1 MPPRQK
7 TAEAVV
13 TSLPVIETHK
23 PQPGDFVH
31 VVISGQTRHK
41 GAELLHIDQDGIVV
55 RTDLMGLTKAE
66 ISYVPWSAIEG
77 LGLIGKR

>member
-31 VVISGQTRHK
+31 VVINGQTRHK
-41 GAELLHIDQDGIVV
+41 GAELLHMDQDGIVV